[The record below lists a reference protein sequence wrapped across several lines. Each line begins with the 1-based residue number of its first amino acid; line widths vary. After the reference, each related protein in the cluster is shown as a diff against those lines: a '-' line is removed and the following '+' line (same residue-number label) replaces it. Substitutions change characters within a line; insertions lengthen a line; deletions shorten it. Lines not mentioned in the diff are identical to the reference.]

1 MWRFNV
7 PLGPPMQNRVAHLAL
22 LAVALI
28 YGANYSIAK
37 IVLDGDFI
45 GPLGFILLRVIAA
58 TALFW
63 LSGIAR
69 PTPAPEKGDLARLV
83 LCGFLGVAANQMLFF
98 SGLDRT
104 TPIHASL
111 IMVLTPLLVY
121 LLSAWIAWKP
131 LSRVSGMGVLLA
143 GAGAVWLMAY
153 DADHLGAG
161 DWVGDV
167 MVSLNAT
174 CYALYLILVRPLMA
188 KYEPMFVL
196 KWVFLFGSF
205 FVIFFGWKEFAE
217 IKWATFTLPVYLSIA
232 YVLIFT
238 TFVAYSLNAFAL
250 KKVAAV
256 TVSIYIYLQPLFAAI
271 IAIVMGK
278 DSLDINK
285 LIAAAAIF
293 TGVWMA
299 TFRTA
304 EKQG

>member
-1 MWRFNV
+1 
-7 PLGPPMQNRVAHLAL
+7 MQNRLAHLAL

-37 IVLDGDFI
+37 VVLDGDFI

-63 LSGIAR
+63 ISGIAR
-69 PTPAPEKGDLARLV
+69 PTPAPEKGDMARLV

-104 TPIHASL
+104 SPIHASL

-131 LSRVSGMGVLLA
+131 LSRMSGMGVLLA

-153 DADHLGAG
+153 DVDQLGAG

-167 MVSLNAT
+167 MVGLNAT

-205 FVIFFGWKEFAE
+205 FVIFFGWREFAD
-217 IKWATFTLPVYLSIA
+217 INWATFTLPVYLSIA

-271 IAIVMGK
+271 IAIMMGK

-285 LIAAAAIF
+285 LIAAGAIF

-299 TFRTA
+299 TFKA
-304 EKQG
+304 PPKQA

>member
-1 MWRFNV
+1 
-7 PLGPPMQNRVAHLAL
+7 MQNRLAHLAL

-37 IVLDGDFI
+37 VVLDGDFI

-63 LSGIAR
+63 LSGITR
-69 PTPAPEKGDLARLV
+69 PTPAPAKGDMARLV

-104 TPIHASL
+104 SPIHASL

-131 LSRVSGMGVLLA
+131 LSRVSGMGVLIA
-143 GAGAVWLMAY
+143 GAGAAWLMAY
-153 DADHLGAG
+153 DVDHLGTG

-167 MVSLNAT
+167 MVGLNAT

-205 FVIFFGWKEFAE
+205 FVIFFGWKEFAD
-217 IKWATFTLPVYLSIA
+217 INWNTFTLPVYLSIA
-232 YVLIFT
+232 YVLVFT

-271 IAIVMGK
+271 IAIVLGK

-285 LIAAAAIF
+285 LIAAGAIF

-299 TFRTA
+299 TSKAA
-304 EKQG
+304 EKQV